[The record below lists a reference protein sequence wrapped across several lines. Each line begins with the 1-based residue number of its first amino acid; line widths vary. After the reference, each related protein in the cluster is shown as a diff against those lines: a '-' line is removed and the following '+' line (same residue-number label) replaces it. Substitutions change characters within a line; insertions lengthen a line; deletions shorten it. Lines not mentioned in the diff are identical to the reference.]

1 MGVMSTTL
9 KTLTNEVAAAFVQQH
24 QSDVIGVLH
33 GWDRLRLQGTLRSLY
48 YQPVMEGYLWQA
60 GVLWKDFKR
69 FATDLTGRV
78 RQAAEKLAKRH
89 HRPMI
94 YLSSSTRKE
103 EMARQIE
110 ERDKVDKGL
119 IAVLSCV
126 EPCHTWF
133 LRGNRATRKLELHL
147 QWGKCIH
154 LYFYW
159 MHQELGFFASQASD
173 LVSVSHPS
181 VSER

>member
-24 QSDVIGVLH
+24 RSDVIGVLH
-33 GWDRLRLQGTLRSLY
+33 GWDRLRLQGTMRSLY
-48 YQPVMEGYLWQA
+48 YQPVMEEYLWQA

-94 YLSSSTRKE
+94 YLSSSRTRKE
-103 EMARQIE
+103 EVARQIQ
-110 ERDKVDKGL
+110 ERDQVDKGL

-126 EPCHTWF
+126 EPCHTWY

-154 LYFYW
+154 GIFIGCIRSLVFCISGFR
-159 MHQELGFFASQASD
+159 LGFRFSSKC
-173 LVSVSHPS
+173 V
-181 VSER
+181 